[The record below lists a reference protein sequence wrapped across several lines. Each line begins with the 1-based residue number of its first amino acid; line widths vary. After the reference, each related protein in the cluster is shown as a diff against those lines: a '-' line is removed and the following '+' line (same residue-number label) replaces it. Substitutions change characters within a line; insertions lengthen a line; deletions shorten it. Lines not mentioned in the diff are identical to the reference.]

1 MENVAFKELGLSGV
15 KTLIQWAELEG
26 WNPGPFDA
34 EVFYKADPDGFYGWF
49 LCGLKYFFY
58 L

>member
-1 MENVAFKELGLSGV
+1 MENVAFKKLGLPGV

-26 WNPGPFDA
+26 WNPGPYDA
-34 EVFYKADPDGFYGWF
+34 EVFYEADPDGFYGWF
-49 LCGLKYFFY
+49 LCRLKYFFY